1 MKEKNQRIWEID
13 ALRGFLILCVIA
25 AHALFYLSQIR
36 RAFAL
41 PPTVAFVIHYGGML
55 FVVLSGLSA
64 TLGRRSFRRGLTVF
78 AGGMALTLGSL
89 AAASFGWMDES
100 MIIRFGVL
108 HLLGFVMMVYP
119 LLKKLPSPVLLV
131 FGLAVIAVGYWFEL
145 DNVLVRS
152 HILFP
157 LGLSIPALPRGIIS
171 PLHRILAGSAL
182 ESCWA
187 GRSMRRNEPG
197 CPASMRSS
205 RSCVFS
211 DSAVKTPFGYFSCIC
226 LSSAA
231 CCSCSEENGRSC

>member
-145 DNVLVRS
+145 DKKIKSYAEKNNLEYVYNRDDLEKNYSDPPTIVNFFF
-152 HILFP
+152 HEKIKK
-157 LGLSIPALPRGIIS
+157 
-171 PLHRILAGSAL
+171 SAQ
-182 ESCWA
+182 
-187 GRSMRRNEPG
+187 
-197 CPASMRSS
+197 
-205 RSCVFS
+205 
-211 DSAVKTPFGYFSCIC
+211 I
-226 LSSAA
+226 
-231 CCSCSEENGRSC
+231 